1 MGGFLIVYAFLNL
14 MGSAD
19 FVSLYAI
26 PPLICCML
34 YYHTQ
39 FNRTI
44 AIVSAIIIL
53 IHMAK
58 TYVTT
63 GTIEQTQFMICAV
76 TLLSLPFIQL
86 I

>member
-26 PPLICCML
+26 PLLICCML

-44 AIVSAIIIL
+44 VIVSAIIIL

-63 GTIEQTQFMICAV
+63 ATIEQTQFMICAV